1 MDNLFTIDSDSTSL
15 SAEEKEGLIPS
26 WITLRSELNDAEQ
39 RGILEAEKWAFS
51 RKKNNILSEDFI
63 KRLHQ
68 KMFGSVWSWAG
79 KFRTTGKN
87 IGVDA
92 WRIGVELKILLDD
105 TKFWIE
111 HHTYS
116 PDEIGAR
123 FHHKLVWIHPFPNG
137 NGRHARLMTDILM
150 NSLGQSRFSWGAT
163 NLDEENTMRKEYITA
178 LHEADQ
184 GNFLPLIK
192 FVRK

>member
-1 MDNLFTIDSDSTSL
+1 MSDLFDNDADSTCL
-15 SAEEKEGLIPS
+15 SAEEKEGLIPT

-39 RGILEAEKWAFS
+39 RGILEAEKWAFA

-63 KRLHQ
+63 RKLHQ
-68 KMFGSVWSWAG
+68 KMFGNVWTWAG
-79 KFRTTGKN
+79 TFRTTGKN

-92 WRIGVELKILLDD
+92 WKIGIELKILLDD

-111 HHTYS
+111 HQTY
-116 PDEIGAR
+116 PIDEIGAR
-123 FHHKLVWIHPFPNG
+123 FHHRLVWIHLFPNG

-150 NSLGQSRFSWGAT
+150 VALGHARFTWGAA
-163 NLDEENTMRKEYITA
+163 NLDEENDMRKEYITA
-178 LHEADQ
+178 LHEADH
-184 GNFLPLIK
+184 GNFAPLVA